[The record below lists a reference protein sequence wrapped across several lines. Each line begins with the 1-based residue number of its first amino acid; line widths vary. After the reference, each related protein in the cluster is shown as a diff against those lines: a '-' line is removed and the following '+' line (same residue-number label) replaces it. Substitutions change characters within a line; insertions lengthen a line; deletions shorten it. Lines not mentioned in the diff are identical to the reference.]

1 MNKNLT
7 AFCGICCGDC
17 IPSKEEFFSTVER
30 LDEMLGELQFEEYAE
45 YKANRQPAF
54 KEYPAF
60 LSVLRQIKQLRCPA
74 CRQGGGNP
82 QCEVKRC
89 VQNKGLNGCW
99 ECNQRSGCVFLN
111 RLRGV
116 HPNLD
121 YNLDLITNMGPEKW
135 FEKRKEHYQWQC
147 GRNARK

>member
-17 IPSKEEFFSTVER
+17 IPSKEEFFSTIDR
-30 LDEMLGELQFEEYAE
+30 LDEMLGELQFEEYAQ
-45 YKANRQPAF
+45 YKTSRHPAF
-54 KEYPAF
+54 REYPAF
-60 LSVLRQIKQLRCPA
+60 FSVLRQIKQLRCPT

-82 QCEVKRC
+82 QCEVRRC
-89 VQNKGLNGCW
+89 VQNKRLNGCW
-99 ECNQRSGCVFLN
+99 ECNERSGCVFLD

-121 YNLDLITNMGPEKW
+121 YNLDLIAKMGSEKW
-135 FEKRKEHYQWQC
+135 FEKRKEHYQW
-147 GRNARK
+147 K